1 VLTFNAEHGAVLLTV
16 TLTRMAMPPFLR
28 ALREKVGNDLLVL
41 PTVAGLVSDDRGR
54 ILLIRHTRDGNWVL
68 PGGCMEP
75 DEYPAERLIAEMRE
89 ETGLDVRPTRLLGVY
104 GGAGCRVD
112 YPNGDRVSCVV
123 SLFSCDVV
131 DGTPR
136 PDGEESL
143 EVRFFSEDELVS
155 LNISTIGRTLL
166 DARHSA
172 FQEPD
177 AQRISR

>member
-1 VLTFNAEHGAVLLTV
+1 
-16 TLTRMAMPPFLR
+16 MPPFFR

-41 PTVAGLVSDDRGR
+41 PTVAGLVSDHGGR

-89 ETGLDVRPTRLLGVY
+89 ETGLEVRPTRLLGVY

-112 YPNGDRVSCVV
+112 YPNGDQVSCVV
-123 SLFSCDVV
+123 SLFACEVV
-131 DGTPR
+131 GGTLR

-143 EVRFFSEDELVS
+143 EIDFFSDEELAP
-155 LNISTIGRTLL
+155 LNVSTIGRTLL
-166 DARHSA
+166 DARHAA
-172 FQEPD
+172 FQDPG
-177 AQRISR
+177 A

>member
-1 VLTFNAEHGAVLLTV
+1 MG
-16 TLTRMAMPPFLR
+16 MPPFLR

-41 PTVAGLVSDDRGR
+41 PTVAGLVTDDRDR
-54 ILLIRHTRDGNWVL
+54 ILMIRHSRDGNWVL

-75 DEYPAERLIAEMRE
+75 DEYPADRLVAEMHE
-89 ETGLDVRPTRLLGVY
+89 ETGLRVRPTALVGVY
-104 GGAGCRVD
+104 GGPGCRVH
-112 YPNGDRVSCVV
+112 YPNGDQVSCVV
-123 SLFSCDVV
+123 SLFDCEVV
-131 DGTPR
+131 GGTAR

-177 AQRISR
+177 AQQISR